1 MGDRGGYYGGGYNRG
16 GGNYGG
22 GNYGGGSNNDRGY
35 GDNNHR
41 GNGGYG
47 GGGHSGGYRGGG
59 GHGGGGGYKG
69 GGGGGK
75 GGPWVY
81 NASIQPGPGF
91 QPPGRTCAPRRETEL
106 GTNRTASSGP
116 SNRATASR
124 HRAPRGGTRTPVAY
138 PQPHGPGGRA
148 RSRCR
153 SRHDYFFGKYN
164 AQLTRRT
171 SLSVTRHDGSSLAGA
186 GPALPG
192 RAAGRPPRPTA
203 MKALLLLH
211 TQLPPHAILCLPCRG
226 RAARGGHNMR
236 PSIGRTA
243 PPSVSWVRRDG
254 ICGRHHRYR
263 HRGAGTD
270 CSTDQNRGAVEPR
283 SCSARAVGRCTHH
296 HSGRRRGQPY
306 GRG

>member
-1 MGDRGGYYGGGYNRG
+1 MGIQRINPAGAGLPTAGPNLRPETRDGTRNQPNGVVR
-16 GGNYGG
+16 
-22 GNYGGGSNNDRGY
+22 SVEPR
-35 GDNNHR
+35 HR
-41 GNGGYG
+41 
-47 GGGHSGGYRGGG
+47 
-59 GHGGGGGYKG
+59 
-69 GGGGGK
+69 
-75 GGPWVY
+75 
-81 NASIQPGPGF
+81 
-91 QPPGRTCAPRRETEL
+91 QPPP
-106 GTNRTASSGP
+106 
-116 SNRATASR
+116 RATR
-124 HRAPRGGTRTPVAY
+124 RYPYPHRQLVPVAY

-236 PSIGRTA
+236 PSIYRPDSSPFRLLGTTRRHLRPS
-243 PPSVSWVRRDG
+243 PPLPPPRRW
-254 ICGRHHRYR
+254 HRLQ
-263 HRGAGTD
+263 HRP
-270 CSTDQNRGAVEPR
+270 EP
-283 SCSARAVGRCTHH
+283 GRC
-296 HSGRRRGQPY
+296 
-306 GRG
+306 

>member
-1 MGDRGGYYGGGYNRG
+1 MGTAFRFIQRINPAGAGLPTAGPNLRPETRDGTRNQP
-16 GGNYGG
+16 
-22 GNYGGGSNNDRGY
+22 NDVVRSVEPR
-35 GDNNHR
+35 HR
-41 GNGGYG
+41 
-47 GGGHSGGYRGGG
+47 
-59 GHGGGGGYKG
+59 
-69 GGGGGK
+69 
-75 GGPWVY
+75 
-81 NASIQPGPGF
+81 
-91 QPPGRTCAPRRETEL
+91 QPPP
-106 GTNRTASSGP
+106 
-116 SNRATASR
+116 RATRRYPHTSCV
-124 HRAPRGGTRTPVAY
+124 H